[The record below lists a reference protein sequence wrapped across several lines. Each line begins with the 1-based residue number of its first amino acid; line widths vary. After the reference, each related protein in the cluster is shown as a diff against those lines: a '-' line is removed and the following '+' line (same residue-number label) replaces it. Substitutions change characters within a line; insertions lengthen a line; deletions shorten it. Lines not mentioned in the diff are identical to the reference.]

1 MSARGGAPT
10 AVAIA
15 AGGDPVVWHDAEN
28 GAFAA
33 DLELFERLASARPGG
48 VADLGAGTGR
58 VTLALAAAG
67 HPVTAVDTDVALLDA
82 LADRA
87 RARDLAVATARCDVR
102 ALDLGR
108 RFPLI
113 VAPMQLLHIVGGE
126 AGRRR
131 TLAGVRSHLA
141 PGGRFCAVVLAEPLP
156 TGVGR
161 PDPIPDVREV
171 AGWIHSSLPVE
182 VRIDADG
189 IRMVRSRQ
197 LVAPDGAL
205 TEARHV
211 IELDRFSLAE
221 LDRDADAAGLW
232 VVGCERLPST
242 LAYEDSVAVLME
254 ARDG

>member
-1 MSARGGAPT
+1 MSERGGVPAT
-10 AVAIA
+10 VGIA
-15 AGGDPVVWHDAEN
+15 AGGDPVAWHDAEN
-28 GAFAA
+28 GGFAA
-33 DLELFERLASARPGG
+33 DLDLLERLASERPGG

-58 VTLALAAAG
+58 VALALAAAG
-67 HPVTAVDTDVALLDA
+67 HPVTAVDTDATLLDA

-87 RARDLAVATARCDVR
+87 RARDLAVATACCDVR

-108 RFPLI
+108 RFPLVI
-113 VAPMQLLHIVGGE
+113 APMQLLHVVGGE

-156 TGVGR
+156 TGFGR
-161 PDPIPDVREV
+161 PDPVPDVREV
-171 AGWIHSSLPVE
+171 AGWVHSSLPVE

-197 LVAPDGAL
+197 LVSPDGAL
-205 TEARHV
+205 TEARHL
-211 IELDRFSLAE
+211 IELDRFSLAD

-232 VVGCERLPST
+232 IVGCERLPST
-242 LAYEDSVAVLME
+242 IEYEDSVAVFME
-254 ARDG
+254 VHDG